1 MKKNGFE
8 DYENLTFSWVVPS
21 NLSKSKII
29 KRKAASPLG
38 RLYHKIKNQIESH
51 KENSQIEYTK
61 TNINQSITR
70 NETYN
75 DFPPNNDNQILNIS
89 AKIITQPIHNINK
102 SDLMQNSNLEKE
114 NKIFS
119 NKEIFFKQNKLI
131 KKEEGIHPSKFGSG
145 YYQKNNNILRS
156 KTNNNNKRY
165 KEEIPNLNKKIN
177 NYTKFENNTKTIKT
191 ANTKMRKININTY
204 NSNYIPIN
212 NNEIIH
218 RKSNRFQSPK
228 YLNNNL
234 LKLNN
239 QPQQTMKLRNDLLND
254 SHQPIEPNFGGRN
267 FNYYKENNMIMNN
280 SFQNQNYS
288 SFNKRKIYNSINQY

>member
-1 MKKNGFE
+1 MRGKLPWMNLEHIINEKELYLKTYSMKKFITVEKLCKGLPPEIAEYFKYVKLLKFQEEPNYDYLRNLFKDLLKKNGFE

-177 NYTKFENNTKTIKT
+177 NYTKFENNTKPIKT

-204 NSNYIPIN
+204 NS
-212 NNEIIH
+212 
-218 RKSNRFQSPK
+218 
-228 YLNNNL
+228 
-234 LKLNN
+234 
-239 QPQQTMKLRNDLLND
+239 
-254 SHQPIEPNFGGRN
+254 
-267 FNYYKENNMIMNN
+267 
-280 SFQNQNYS
+280 
-288 SFNKRKIYNSINQY
+288 

>member
-1 MKKNGFE
+1 
-8 DYENLTFSWVVPS
+8 
-21 NLSKSKII
+21 
-29 KRKAASPLG
+29 
-38 RLYHKIKNQIESH
+38 
-51 KENSQIEYTK
+51 
-61 TNINQSITR
+61 
-70 NETYN
+70 
-75 DFPPNNDNQILNIS
+75 
-89 AKIITQPIHNINK
+89 
-102 SDLMQNSNLEKE
+102 
-114 NKIFS
+114 
-119 NKEIFFKQNKLI
+119 
-131 KKEEGIHPSKFGSG
+131 
-145 YYQKNNNILRS
+145 
-156 KTNNNNKRY
+156 
-165 KEEIPNLNKKIN
+165 
-177 NYTKFENNTKTIKT
+177 
-191 ANTKMRKININTY
+191 MRKININTY

-234 LKLNN
+234 LKLNKSNDKNYLISNDKFKLNN